1 MSTVLY
7 EHPLNERIR
16 NYLKLEQLFAQAY
29 SCLSTNISITKSHH
43 VFFNAL
49 FSIIDTLERN
59 DIRGD
64 LIKELEKL
72 EQNLVLWSQIPDVDS
87 SALEKNLAETVKLVS
102 HLRITRPTWLQLK
115 EDKLLSC
122 LKQRFAIQGG
132 SSSFDLPQ
140 LHFWLHQD
148 EAQIKVE
155 MQQWLHLLSDV
166 SSGLAIVLKFIRQRS
181 EFETIEADSGFYQ
194 DNGEGLLL
202 LRIKLA
208 QEAKYYPTI
217 SGNKF
222 RYSIRFML
230 PCQHTG
236 RRYANQATVFHL
248 ARC

>member
-29 SCLSTNISITKSHH
+29 SCINSNISIATSHQ

-49 FSIIDTLERN
+49 FSIQDTLERN
-59 DIRGD
+59 DVRGD
-64 LIKELEKL
+64 LIKDLEKL
-72 EQNLVLWSQIPDVDS
+72 EQNLVVWSKAPQVDN
-87 SALEKNLAETVKLVS
+87 SALEKNLAEAVRLVANLRNS
-102 HLRITRPTWLQLK
+102 HPTWWQLK
-115 EDKLLSC
+115 EDKLLSS

-148 EAQIKVE
+148 NKHNRQEI
-155 MQQWLHLLSDV
+155 QQWLKLLSDI
-166 SSGLAIVLKFIRQRS
+166 SSALALILKFIRLGA
-181 EFETIEADSGFYQ
+181 EFVEIEADSGFYQ
-194 DNGEGLLL
+194 DNGEGLLM
-202 LRIKLA
+202 LRIKLP
-208 QEAKYYPTI
+208 QDAKYYPTV

-230 PCQHTG
+230 PCEHTG
-236 RRYANQATVFHL
+236 RRYANQATIFHL